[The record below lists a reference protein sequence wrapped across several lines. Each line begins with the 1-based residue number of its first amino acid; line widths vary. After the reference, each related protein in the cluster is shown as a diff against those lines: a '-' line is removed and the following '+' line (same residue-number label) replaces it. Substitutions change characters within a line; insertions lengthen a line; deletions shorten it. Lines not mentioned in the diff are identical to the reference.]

1 MAMCQLQ
8 NGGFVRF
15 YVNSWGRAKKKI
27 VLDRV
32 GAKAPARFL
41 CITEENS
48 LSEIIEVSHTKTNPF
63 QNLRLII
70 TAFNV
75 TI

>member
-1 MAMCQLQ
+1 MSIV
-8 NGGFVRF
+8 GVE
-15 YVNSWGRAKKKI
+15 AKNKKAS
-27 VLDRV
+27 RV

-48 LSEIIEVSHTKTNPF
+48 FSEIREATHTETNPLQYF
-63 QNLRLII
+63 CLVVAALNK
-70 TAFNV
+70 